1 MIPEYI
7 CSVLQATN
15 ETRGA
20 VDRRRKQTNKQQKET
35 LQGEQSSS
43 QDIFRRRKRKDS
55 RIAYQ
60 KHFSGSCKEATS
72 EERIK
77 LPARRSKPQKKHPSK
92 PRDRKRSSEMKK
104 LLLLVVECL
113 P

>member
-1 MIPEYI
+1 
-7 CSVLQATN
+7 L
-15 ETRGA
+15 
-20 VDRRRKQTNKQQKET
+20 
-35 LQGEQSSS
+35 
-43 QDIFRRRKRKDS
+43 RRRKRKNS
-55 RIAYQ
+55 RVAYH
-60 KHFSGSCKEATS
+60 KRFSGSCKEATS

-77 LPARRSKPQKKHPSK
+77 VPARKSAPQKKHSSK